1 MALFIVL
8 AGLTLV
14 ALLHIIWKQHRYLK
28 KYQPIINLD
37 KAIQKQNTHKDKL
50 INQIEKLKTGYI
62 NLKKEHDVYYD
73 DLEMV
78 SYGHYTPHYDFED
91 AVFYKN
97 KLTEIRDKQ
106 KQLIKNKQA
115 ILCGTEWSVS
125 GSKSK
130 GQTMINRI
138 IKLGLN
144 AFNVQSDNTILKVT
158 FSNITNSE
166 ERLKRIKD
174 NINKLLQPNHC
185 YITNDFFQ
193 LKVQELY
200 LAYEYAEKIQ
210 QEKEEQRHIKQ
221 QMREEAK
228 ALKEIEK
235 AEAEAK
241 KEEEIAI
248 KALEKARKEVEEATS
263 DQRLIYEAK
272 LQELEEKLKEAQE
285 KKERA
290 ISMAQ
295 QTRKGHVYV
304 ISNIGSFGDS
314 IYKIGMTRRL
324 EPLDRVKELGDSSVP
339 FEFDIHAMIR
349 TEDAPDLEKKL
360 HESFHNLRVNRIN
373 NRKEFFKLNLSEIEN
388 KCRELGVENVQFTKL
403 ATAKEYRE
411 TLSILNQEQ
420 STSQE
425 TEGSAIDKLNEILK
439 KTA

>member
-1 MALFIVL
+1 MPLFIIIV
-8 AGLTLV
+8 GLTLV
-14 ALLHIIWKQHRYLK
+14 ALLHTLLKQYVYLRRYR
-28 KYQPIINLD
+28 PIINLD
-37 KAIQKQNTHKDKL
+37 KAIREKNAHKDK
-50 INQIEKLKTGYI
+50 IVNQIEELKTGYI

-78 SYGHYTPHYDFED
+78 SYGHYTPHYNL
-91 AVFYKN
+91 VNSVSYKN
-97 KLTEIRDKQ
+97 KLTEIRNKQ

-125 GSKSK
+125 GSKAK
-130 GQTMINRI
+130 GRVMINRT

-174 NINKLLQPNHC
+174 SINKLLQPNHC

-193 LKVQELY
+193 LKIQELY
-200 LAYEYAEKIQ
+200 LAYEYEEKIQ

-228 ALKEIEK
+228 ALKEMEQ
-235 AEAEAK
+235 AETEAK
-241 KEEEIAI
+241 KEEEIATE
-248 KALEKARKEVEEATS
+248 ALEKARKEVKEITS
-263 DQRLIYEAK
+263 DQRFVYEAR
-272 LQELEEKLKEAQE
+272 LQELEKKLKEAQE

-295 QTRKGHVYV
+295 QTRKGYVYI

-339 FEFDIHAMIR
+339 FEFDIHAMIC
-349 TEDAPDLEKKL
+349 TEDAPSLEKKL

-373 NRKEFFKLNLSEIEN
+373 NRKEFFKLNLNEIEN
-388 KCRELGVENVQFTKL
+388 KCRELGVENIQFTKL
-403 ATAKEYRE
+403 AKAKEYRE

-425 TEGSAIDKLNEILK
+425 SEGSTIDKLNEILK

>member
-1 MALFIVL
+1 MI
-8 AGLTLV
+8 
-14 ALLHIIWKQHRYLK
+14 ALLHTVLKQYTQLKRYR
-28 KYQPIINLD
+28 PIINLD
-37 KAIQKQNTHKDKL
+37 KAIQEKALTKDKL
-50 INQIEKLKTGYI
+50 ISQIGELKTGYT

-78 SYGHYTPHYDFED
+78 SYGHYTPHYDFVD
-91 AVFYKN
+91 AVSYKN
-97 KLTEIRDKQ
+97 KLTEIRNKQ
-106 KQLIKNKQA
+106 KRLIKNKQA
-115 ILCGTEWSVS
+115 ILCDTEWSVL
-125 GSKSK
+125 GSKEK
-130 GQTMINRI
+130 GRIMTNRT

-193 LKVQELY
+193 LKIQELY

-221 QMREEAK
+221 HMREEAK
-228 ALKEIEK
+228 ALREMEK

-241 KEEEIAI
+241 KEEEIAA
-248 KALEKARKEVEEATS
+248 KALEKARKEVEGAAS
-263 DQRLIYEAK
+263 DQQLVYEAQ
-272 LQELEEKLKEAQE
+272 LRELEEKLKEAQE
-285 KKERA
+285 KKKRV

-295 QTRKGHVYV
+295 QTRKGHIYV

-314 IYKIGMTRRL
+314 VYKIGMTRRL
-324 EPLDRVKELGDSSVP
+324 EPMDRVKELGDSSVP
-339 FEFDIHAMIR
+339 FEFDVHAMICA
-349 TEDAPDLEKKL
+349 EDAPDLEKKL
-360 HESFHNLRVNRIN
+360 HQSFHNLRVNRIN
-373 NRKEFFKLNLSEIEN
+373 NRKEFFKLNLNEIEN
-388 KCRELGVENVQFTKL
+388 KCRELGVENVRFTKL
-403 ATAKEYRE
+403 AEAKEYRE

-425 TEGSAIDKLNEILK
+425 TEGSVIDRLNEILK

>member
-1 MALFIVL
+1 MPLFIIIVVL
-8 AGLTLV
+8 ILV
-14 ALLHIIWKQHRYLK
+14 ALLHTCWKQYMYLR
-28 KYQPIINLD
+28 KYRPIIDLD
-37 KAIQKQNTHKDKL
+37 KAVQEKNTHKDKL
-50 INQIEKLKTGYI
+50 INQIEELKAGYI

-78 SYGHYTPHYDFED
+78 SYGHYTPRYDFVD
-91 AVFYKN
+91 AVSYKN
-97 KLTEIRDKQ
+97 KLMEIRDKQ
-106 KQLIKNKQA
+106 KQLIKNKKA
-115 ILCGTEWSVS
+115 ILCDTERSVS
-125 GSKSK
+125 GSKAK
-130 GQTMINRI
+130 GRVMVNRT

-166 ERLKRIKD
+166 EKLKRIKD
-174 NINKLLQPNHC
+174 SINKLLQPNHC

-200 LAYEYAEKIQ
+200 LAYEYAEKTQ

-228 ALKEIEK
+228 ALKEMEE

-241 KEEEIAI
+241 KEEEITA
-248 KALEKARKEVEEATS
+248 KALEKVRAEVKDAAG
-263 DQRLIYEAK
+263 DQRLIYEAQ
-272 LQELEEKLKEAQE
+272 LRELEEKLKEAQE

-339 FEFDIHAMIR
+339 FEFDVHAMIH
-349 TEDAPDLEKKL
+349 TEDAPILEKKL

-373 NRKEFFKLNLSEIEN
+373 NRKEFFKLNLNEIEN

-403 ATAKEYRE
+403 AEAKEYRE

-420 STSQE
+420 LTSQE
-425 TEGSAIDKLNEILK
+425 AQGGKIDKINEILK
-439 KTA
+439 KAG